1 MISLK
6 QVAALAGVSTSTV
19 SRALAAPERLHPK
32 TLEKV
37 KEALESLDYVPYAPA
52 RVLRSGRSQTIGIV
66 APTLMNELY
75 ARAVDTLEDE
85 FLRIGYT
92 GLLTCHR
99 DNPDLELTIVRT
111 LIERRVD
118 GLALIGTNHHPDL
131 LAFVRKQKLPYVL
144 MWATDG
150 SAVHPSVGYDNRLA
164 MARIVEHLV
173 QLGHK
178 RFAVLPGPVEVPLA
192 ATRLQG
198 VRQALRIYGI
208 QLQESGVIPTG
219 YDPVEIRDA
228 VRQLMQAK
236 VRPSALV
243 CGNDMLAATALA
255 ECRDLNIDV
264 PSDLSITGFGDWNIA
279 SLTYP
284 TLTTIRSDA
293 VRIGKLSAQN
303 LLRQIS
309 EAATPNSHQDEFE
322 ADLIVRRS
330 TARAA

>member
-6 QVAALAGVSTSTV
+6 QVAALAGVSASTV
-19 SRALAAPERLHPK
+19 SRALAAPERLNPK
-32 TLEKV
+32 TLKKV
-37 KEALESLDYVPYAPA
+37 KDAIESLDYVPYAPA
-52 RVLRSGRSQTIGIV
+52 RVLRSGRSQSIGIV

-75 ARAVDTLEDE
+75 ARAVDTLEEE

-118 GLALIGTNHHPDL
+118 GLVLIGTNHHPDL

-150 SAVHPSVGYDNRLA
+150 SAIHPSVGYDNRLA

-173 QLGHK
+173 QLGHQ
-178 RFAVLPGPVEVPLA
+178 RFAVLPGPIGVPLA

-198 VRQALRIYGI
+198 VRQALTIHGI
-208 QLQESGVIPTG
+208 HLRARDVVATR
-219 YDPVEIRDA
+219 YDPVEIREA
-228 VRQLMQAK
+228 VRRLMHTG

-243 CGNDMLAATALA
+243 CGNDMIAATVLA
-255 ECRDLNIDV
+255 ECRELNIDV
-264 PSDLSITGFGDWNIA
+264 PSEVSVTGFGDWNIA
-279 SLTYP
+279 SLTFP

-309 EAATPNSHQDEFE
+309 ATATPGSHQDQFE
-322 ADLIVRRS
+322 AELIVRRS